1 MTGLR
6 PILEADL
13 RRQAPPAAHAVA
25 DAIRARHGDAID
37 AILFYGSA
45 LRTGAID
52 GVLDFYVLTSNLRGY
67 FGSALLAAATRAL
80 PPTIALWEVP
90 YAGGSV
96 RAKIAIL
103 TPAQFA
109 AGMRPEGWDT
119 TMWARFAQPAV
130 LLYARDAAA
139 NEAVVDALAVATA
152 SAAWWAVL
160 LGPPAAP
167 AVAYWEALFKHTYD
181 AELRVERGDRSAAI
195 VAADQARYEAL
206 LVPAL
211 VAAGMTVHSMG
222 DTLSPLADEH
232 DRRAARGAWQRRRRV
247 GKLLN
252 IGRLMKAAFT
262 TKGGPEYLA
271 WKIERHSGVPLQLTP
286 WQKRHPILSAP
297 AILWRLVRGG
307 IVR

>member
-13 RRQAPPAAHAVA
+13 RRHAPTAAHAVA
-25 DAIRARHGDAID
+25 EAIRTRHGAAVD

-45 LRTGAID
+45 LRTGATD
-52 GVLDFYVLTSNLRGY
+52 GVLDFYVLTSNLRA
-67 FGSALLAAATRAL
+67 FFDNALLAAVTRAL

-90 YAGGSV
+90 HDGGSV

-109 AGMRPEGWDT
+109 AGMQPDGWDT
-119 TMWARFAQPAV
+119 TMWARFAQPAA
-130 LLYARDAAA
+130 LLYARDADAA
-139 NEAVVDALAVATA
+139 EAVVDALSVATA

-167 AVAYWEALFKHTYD
+167 AATYWETLFKHTYD

-195 VAADQARYEAL
+195 VAADQPRYEAL

-222 DTLSPLADEH
+222 DALSPLADEH
-232 DRRAARGAWQRRRRV
+232 DRKAARAAWQRRRRM
-247 GKLLN
+247 GKILN
-252 IGRLMKAAFT
+252 IGRLLKAAFT

-297 AILWRLVRGG
+297 AILWRLVRRG